1 MAQTAFP
8 TVAGPWGIKLAL
20 DEPGFY
26 LLVVNSPENRLKLS
40 AFLF

>member
-1 MAQTAFP
+1 MAQTAFL
-8 TVAGPWGIKLAL
+8 TVTGPYGIKLAL

-26 LLVVNSPENRLKLS
+26 LSVFNSPENRLKLS